1 MCHIISD
8 YDKTISYLAAS
19 GLIFILGSTN
29 FIPLR
34 IPQQFVQMNCRL
46 CLSVTVHS
54 LLTVSYDL

>member
-8 YDKTISYLAAS
+8 YDKTIFYLPAS
-19 GLIFILGSTN
+19 GLILVLGSTN
-29 FIPLR
+29 FIPKI

-54 LLTVSYDL
+54 LFTVSYDL